1 MALTEKNVVL
11 REGLVKR
18 LHVDQHRIKAN
29 LKDDGDRPVITVQAA
44 GGPYKGHEAKI
55 NGPSTLVY
63 TEPLS
68 CGARVY
74 IVTEAEV
81 EVVLRDPQG

>member
-1 MALTEKNVVL
+1 MVEQNVTL
-11 REGLVKR
+11 RDGLVKR

-29 LKDDGDRPVITVQAA
+29 LKDGGDRPVVTVQAQ
-44 GGPYKGHEAKI
+44 GGPYKGHEAII
-55 NGPSTLVY
+55 NGPSKLVY

-81 EVVLRDPQG
+81 EVVLR